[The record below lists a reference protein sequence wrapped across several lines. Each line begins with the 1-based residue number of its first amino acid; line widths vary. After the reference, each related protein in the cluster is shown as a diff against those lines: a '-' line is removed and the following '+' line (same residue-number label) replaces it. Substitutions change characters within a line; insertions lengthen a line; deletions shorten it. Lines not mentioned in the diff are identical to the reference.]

1 MFHLEIFH
9 VDLMWTPPG
18 SELEWTR
25 ILSGLDK
32 DSSPSPGGVLMKSTY
47 SLYDLSIWKSS
58 MWTPYG
64 LHMEGDW
71 SE

>member
-25 ILSGLDK
+25 IPSGLDK
-32 DSSPSPGGVLMKSTY
+32 DSSPSPGGVSPHEVHL
-47 SLYDLSIWKSS
+47 
-58 MWTPYG
+58 
-64 LHMEGDW
+64 
-71 SE
+71 